1 MNCSFQG
8 KNAKKDQIFDQ
19 LPTRERP
26 GRQRKAPVVYTM
38 SDDDDSEDDYQ
49 VKAELLFRVIA
60 LATWVMSKA
69 VSQHSWWNNVS
80 GHMCSV
86 SKVYIFLFIYYIL
99 PYFIYLCVYI

>member
-38 SDDDDSEDDYQ
+38 SDDDDSEDDY
-49 VKAELLFRVIA
+49 
-60 LATWVMSKA
+60 
-69 VSQHSWWNNVS
+69 
-80 GHMCSV
+80 
-86 SKVYIFLFIYYIL
+86 
-99 PYFIYLCVYI
+99 